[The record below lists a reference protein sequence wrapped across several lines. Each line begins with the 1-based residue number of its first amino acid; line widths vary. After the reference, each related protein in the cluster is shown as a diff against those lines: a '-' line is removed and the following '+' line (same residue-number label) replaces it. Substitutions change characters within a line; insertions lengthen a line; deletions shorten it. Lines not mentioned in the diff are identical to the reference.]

1 MKRFIGDRKFYI
13 MVLSVALPIMLQNGI
28 TNFVSMLDNIM
39 VGRLGT
45 ESMSGVS
52 IVNQFLFIFQLMIFG
67 AISGAGIFTAQYH
80 GKKDNNGIRYTFRL
94 KLIIAVLAT
103 AAFILVFSTAS
114 EQLISLFLHE
124 SESGG
129 NLELTMQEGKNYLA
143 IMLIGLIPY
152 AVSQVYASTLRE
164 IKQTVMPLIAS
175 SCAVLVNF
183 ILNCILIFGNFGAPR
198 LGVVGAAIATTT
210 SRFVELGI
218 LLAWTHSHTERY
230 EFIKGAYRS
239 MMIPKNLTKRMVS
252 KGIPLLINE
261 FFWAAAIT
269 AINQCYS
276 TRGLDVVAALTI
288 STTISNV
295 FNTVFMSLGNA
306 ISIIVGNLLGAAKF
320 EEAMDADTKMIAFS
334 VMSAILIGIIL
345 IAFSGVFPL
354 FYNTADS
361 VRSLAQYFIIVI
373 ALVMPFQAFANAAYF
388 TLRSG
393 GNVLIT
399 FILDSGFMLAIS
411 IPVTAILAYAT
422 TLPIYWLF
430 PLCQGLEIIKVF
442 FGAYLIKKG
451 TWQRQL
457 VGED

>member
-1 MKRFIGDRKFYI
+1 MKRFIGDKKFYI

-103 AAFILVFSTAS
+103 ALFILVFSTAS
-114 EQLISLFLHE
+114 SQLISLFLHE

-129 NLELTMQEGKNYLA
+129 NLELTMREGKNYLA

-218 LLAWTHSHTERY
+218 LLVWTHSHSERC

-239 MMIPKNLTKRMVS
+239 MMIPKHLTKRMVS

-269 AINQCYS
+269 TINQCYS

-306 ISIIVGNLLGAAKF
+306 ISIIVGNLLGAAQF
-320 EEAMDADTKMIAFS
+320 DEARDTDTKMIAFS
-334 VMSAILIGIIL
+334 VMSAVLIGVILIS
-345 IAFSGVFPL
+345 FSGVFPL

-399 FILDSGFMLAIS
+399 FILDSGFMLAVS

-422 TLPIYWLF
+422 SLPIYWLF
-430 PLCQGLEIIKVF
+430 PMCQGLEIIKVF
-442 FGAYLIKKG
+442 FGMYLIKKG

-457 VGED
+457 VGD